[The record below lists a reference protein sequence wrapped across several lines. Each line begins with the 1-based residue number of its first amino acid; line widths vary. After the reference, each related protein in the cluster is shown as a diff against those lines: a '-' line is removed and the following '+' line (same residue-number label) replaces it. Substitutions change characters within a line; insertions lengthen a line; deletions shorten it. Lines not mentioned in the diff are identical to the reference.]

1 MFLDFM
7 YIERCIG
14 DGEVSVANEEGKIPV
29 EAGYKIWYRR
39 VCAETSALE
48 EMQ

>member
-14 DGEVSVANEEGKIPV
+14 DGEASMANEEGKISV

-39 VCAETSALE
+39 VCAETSALG

>member
-14 DGEVSVANEEGKIPV
+14 DGEGKIPV

-39 VCAETSALE
+39 VCAETSALG